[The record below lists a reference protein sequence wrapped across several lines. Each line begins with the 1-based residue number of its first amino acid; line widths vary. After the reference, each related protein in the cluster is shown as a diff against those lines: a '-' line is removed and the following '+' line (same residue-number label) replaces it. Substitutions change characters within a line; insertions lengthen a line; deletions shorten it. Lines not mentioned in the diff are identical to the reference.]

1 MFRMDQI
8 PKLQTE
14 ESQMPPLP
22 ETVSGESVVNIPENE
37 NSDNGDS
44 GYGSIE
50 PTPDKNSTDI
60 VPHGINSSTNIVRA
74 LLFKQMNN

>member
-1 MFRMDQI
+1 MDQI
-8 PKLQTE
+8 PILPTE
-14 ESQMPPLP
+14 EFQTPPLP
-22 ETVSGESVVNIPENE
+22 ETVSGEHVIKIPEND
-37 NSDNGDS
+37 NADNGDS